1 MSAKNNSLHVV
12 VKLGLALAVLAALA
26 FFAFNRFRATATVAT
41 VTRGKAVNVVTGS
54 VIVSADGGLRELKS
68 ELPGRVVLCDALDRG
83 KPFKKGDVLL
93 KLDATDVTREM
104 EQAER
109 DYKAAT
115 EKARIAKERNPQ
127 RIVAKEALDNVE
139 RLNKRG
145 DVSDEDVKR
154 ARRALDAIDTALEL
168 ADLDAQKARLDFES
182 AMETKRRILEK
193 MTVTAPFDGATESV
207 LTFPGAIIGAGAVVA
222 TIYADARVVAAR
234 ISEDSFGQIQLD
246 HPAKVT
252 FLIYGNEQF
261 DAKVIKLLPTADE
274 GQRYTAF
281 LEVKIEAERLKPNST
296 GEVRITVGE
305 RDNQPLIP
313 RRALFDRDHVW
324 VVKDGRVDRR
334 QVEVGYLAL
343 NRVEIR
349 KGLAPGEQVIVEN
362 LEEFRPGQRVRPLP
376 SE

>member
-41 VTRGKAVNVVTGS
+41 VTRGTAVNVVTGS

>member
-1 MSAKNNSLHVV
+1 MSAKRNSLHVV
-12 VKLGLALAVLAALA
+12 VKLGLALAVTAALA
-26 FFAFNRFRATATVAT
+26 FFAFNRFLTTAIVAS
-41 VTRGKAVNVVTGS
+41 VKRGKAVNVVTGS

-68 ELPGRVVLCDALDRG
+68 ELPGRVVWCEALDRG
-83 KPFKKGDVLL
+83 KHFKLGDPLL
-93 KLDATDVTREM
+93 KLDATDLTRDM

-127 RIVAKEALDNVE
+127 RIVAKEALDNAE

-145 DVSDEDVKR
+145 DVADEEVKR
-154 ARRALDAIDTALEL
+154 VRRALDAIDTALEL
-168 ADLDAQKARLDFES
+168 GDLDAQKAKLDFES
-182 AMETKRRILEK
+182 AMETKRRILAK
-193 MTVTAPFDGATESV
+193 MTVTAPFDGAVESV

-222 TIYADARVVAAR
+222 TFYADARVVAAR
-234 ISEDSFGQIQLD
+234 ISEESFGQIQLG

-261 DAKVIKLLPTADE
+261 DATVLKLLPTADE
-274 GQRYTAF
+274 SQRYTAF
-281 LEVKIEAERLKPNST
+281 LEVKIAAERLKPNST

-305 RDNQPLIP
+305 RDNEPLIP
-313 RRALFDRDHVW
+313 RRALFDRDHVL
-324 VVKDGRVDRR
+324 VVKDGRVERR
-334 QVEVGYLAL
+334 QVEVGFLAL

-362 LEEFRPGQRVRPLP
+362 LEEFRPGQRVRLKP